1 MQRLALLFPIAMA
14 CALPAATVSHPA
26 ELARS
31 VTIYRDTYGVPHIYG
46 PTDASCVFGYAY
58 AQAED
63 NFWQIEDSYIR
74 SLGRA
79 SELYGERTLGDD
91 RLVRALEI
99 PKLSKAEYERV
110 NPRMRQLVDAFADG
124 LNYFLE
130 RNPQI
135 KPRLLT
141 HFEPWYIFAFGRFA
155 LY

>member
-1 MQRLALLFPIAMA
+1 MLRRVFVLLLILLTKAAGIANPAQLAD
-14 CALPAATVSHPA
+14 
-26 ELARS
+26 S

-79 SELYGERTLGDD
+79 SEVYGERTLADD

-99 PKLSKAEYERV
+99 PKLSQAEYGHAT
-110 NPRMRQLVDAFADG
+110 PRMRQLVDAFAEG
-124 LNYFLE
+124 MNYFLAK
-130 RNPQI
+130 NPDV
-135 KPRLLT
+135 
-141 HFEPWYIFAFGRFA
+141 
-155 LY
+155 